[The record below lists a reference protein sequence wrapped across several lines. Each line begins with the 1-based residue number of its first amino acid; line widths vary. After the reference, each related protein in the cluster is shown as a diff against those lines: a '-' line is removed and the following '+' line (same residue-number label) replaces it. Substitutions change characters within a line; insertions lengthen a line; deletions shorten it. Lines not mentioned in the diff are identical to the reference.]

1 MNNEYVIEKLIDAM
15 DALTTGRGDVR
26 SRIKNAYSLMQT
38 LRESDFPENLKEDW
52 VWIHNEI
59 TKRGPLLGPNG
70 EDWLGSVENTM
81 QSISN
86 ITGQQIAQRISKLY
100 WEISNNE
107 KYS

>member
-1 MNNEYVIEKLIDAM
+1 
-15 DALTTGRGDVR
+15 
-26 SRIKNAYSLMQT
+26 MQT
-38 LRESDFPENLKEDW
+38 LKESDFPENLKEDW

-59 TKRGPLLGPNG
+59 TKRGPLLEPNG

-107 KYS
+107 NIFLKDSKLQRATSYCQFDIR